1 MKNVYLA
8 NKNCFAVRS
17 LPLLWCSLK
26 TYYEENSTK
35 SNEYQWADPWIS
47 DFNTKE
53 QILEQCQKVPPH
65 IFGFSVFVWNEEFF
79 NQVAQEVK
87 KQHPDC
93 LIVYGG
99 PQSNVK
105 YNDNFFN
112 ENPWIDIV
120 VPGDAYG
127 EIVFKEIL
135 DHYPITDYEKIPYIY
150 YRDSAGQT
158 CFSKIGIEKKSFK
171 WPNNIYKAQEKYLL
185 PFIEEV
191 AIGFLDTSRGCPYKC
206 IYCDWGGGTYTKV
219 NKKPFGV
226 VLDELEWLGANHI
239 KTVSIHDANF
249 GIYDI
254 DETITKHIVDVAKK
268 YGYPKSVITENAKN
282 HPKRTTRIKE
292 MLAEQGLL
300 NHIKISF
307 QNLDDEIK
315 NNVER
320 VDPPIELQFKNAAY
334 LRSRFPE
341 LSIKVEVIM
350 GLPGDSYQKTLDQI
364 DLFIHNGLPPGKPNI
379 WMLLPGA
386 PAFDPV
392 MREKFQLETIR
403 KMMSTEIWSVKT
415 NFKTH
420 STIYGMGTEDSWT
433 NKNVESVVGTYS
445 YSKDDFVDMYLV
457 NALSVSNENTDINQS
472 LCKYLYQQHGI
483 PPSQI
488 QDFIYKNYIKPG
500 AETDDQIKALFYKGY
515 QSMYNWLHDDNYTQS
530 DIDFHESFPMRLSHP
545 TYFTLVMLTN
555 AKDFYKKL
563 CQQLADKH
571 NDSAIV
577 DLGIYLANGVLDS
590 DYNPDLGR
598 VFTTQHDWLKYFQ
611 TGVLTPGPCTYQVDD
626 KTVFL
631 NQTYQDIN
639 WHQHPAGSPKQ
650 HEQYLYQAVSQ
661 LGSNFSKNI
670 KLL

>member
-1 MKNVYLA
+1 MKNIYLA
-8 NKNCFAVRS
+8 NKNSFAVRAT
-17 LPLLWCSLK
+17 PLLWCSLK

-35 SNEYQWADPWIS
+35 SNEYQWADPWIG

-87 KQHPDC
+87 KQYPDC

-99 PQSNVK
+99 PQPNVK

-135 DHYPITDYEKIPYIY
+135 DQYPITDYEKVPYIY

-191 AIGFLDTSRGCPYKC
+191 SIGYLDTSRGCPYKC

-219 NKKPFGV
+219 NKKPFSV
-226 VLDELEWLGANHI
+226 VLDEIEWFGANHI
-239 KTVSIHDANF
+239 KNLFIHDANF

-254 DETITKHIVDVAKK
+254 DETIAEHIVDIAKK
-268 YGYPKSVITENAKN
+268 YGYPKSVGIENAKN
-282 HPKRTTRIKE
+282 HIKRTTRIKE
-292 MLAEQGLL
+292 IFAEQGLL
-300 NHIKISF
+300 KNIKISL

-320 VDPPIELQFKNAAY
+320 VDPPIAQQFKNAAY

-341 LSIKVEVIM
+341 LPINIETIM
-350 GLPGDSYQKTLDQI
+350 GLPGDSYQKTLNQI
-364 DLFIHNGLPPGKPNI
+364 DVFIHNGLAPGRTNI

-392 MREKFQLETIR
+392 MREKFQFETIR
-403 KMMSTEIWSVKT
+403 KMMSTETWSVKT
-415 NFKTH
+415 NFTPH
-420 STIYGMGTEDSWT
+420 STIFGNAESSWT

-457 NALSVSNENTDINQS
+457 NALAGSNENTNINQS

-483 PPSQI
+483 LPSQI
-488 QDFIYKNYIKPG
+488 QDFIYRNYIKPG
-500 AETDDQIKALFYKGY
+500 AETNDQIKALFYKGY
-515 QSMYNWLHDDNYTQS
+515 QAMYNWVYDDNYNQS
-530 DIDFHESFPMRLSHP
+530 GIDFHQDFPLRLSHY
-545 TYFTLVMLTN
+545 TYFALVMLTN
-555 AKDFYKKL
+555 AKHFYEKL
-563 CQQLADKH
+563 CHQMADRY

-639 WHQHPAGSPKQ
+639 WHQYPAGSPKQ

-661 LGSNFSKNI
+661 IGSNLSKNI

>member
-1 MKNVYLA
+1 MKNIYLA
-8 NKNCFAVRS
+8 NKNCFAVRA

-35 SNEYQWADPWIS
+35 SNEYQWADPWIG

-53 QILEQCQKVPPH
+53 QILEQCQKAPPH

-87 KQHPDC
+87 KQYPDC

-99 PQSNVK
+99 PQPNVK

-185 PFIEEV
+185 PFIDQ
-191 AIGFLDTSRGCPYKC
+191 ISLGYMDTSRGCPYKC

-219 NKKPFGV
+219 NKKPFSV
-226 VLDELEWLGANHI
+226 VLDEIEWFGANHI
-239 KTVSIHDANF
+239 KNLFIHDANF

-254 DETITKHIVDVAKK
+254 DETIAEHIVDIAKK
-268 YGYPKSVITENAKN
+268 YGYPKSVGAENAKN
-282 HPKRTTRIKE
+282 HLKRTTRIKE
-292 MLAEQGLL
+292 IFAEQGLL
-300 NHIKISF
+300 KNIKISL

-320 VDPPIELQFKNAAY
+320 VDPPIAQQFKNAAY

-341 LSIKVEVIM
+341 LPINIETIM
-350 GLPGDSYQKTLDQI
+350 GLPGDSYQKTLNQI
-364 DLFIHNGLPPGKPNI
+364 DVFIHNGLAPGRTNI

-392 MREKFQLETIR
+392 MREKFQFETIR

-420 STIYGMGTEDSWT
+420 SAIYGMGTEDSWA
-433 NKNVESVVGTYS
+433 NKNVESVVGAYS

-457 NALSVSNENTDINQS
+457 NALAGSNENTNINQS
-472 LCKYLYQQHGI
+472 LCKYLHQQDRRAH
-483 PPSQI
+483 
-488 QDFIYKNYIKPG
+488 
-500 AETDDQIKALFYKGY
+500 
-515 QSMYNWLHDDNYTQS
+515 
-530 DIDFHESFPMRLSHP
+530 
-545 TYFTLVMLTN
+545 V
-555 AKDFYKKL
+555 
-563 CQQLADKH
+563 
-571 NDSAIV
+571 
-577 DLGIYLANGVLDS
+577 
-590 DYNPDLGR
+590 
-598 VFTTQHDWLKYFQ
+598 
-611 TGVLTPGPCTYQVDD
+611 
-626 KTVFL
+626 
-631 NQTYQDIN
+631 
-639 WHQHPAGSPKQ
+639 
-650 HEQYLYQAVSQ
+650 
-661 LGSNFSKNI
+661 
-670 KLL
+670 